1 MNTYI
6 FLIITLLIRNQS
18 YSQIIINNIKSYL
31 INKSLEFIEIPNEY
45 KNSIDLKNIITYSIS
60 NKYLLSYKYGPRIYS
75 NILVFKIRNI
85 KSTSYYYES
94 SFSNP
99 IEQDDTITTKD
110 IPLLYAKF
118 ENENFN
124 NLTYDERKERLMKNC
139 NIYIFN
145 EKSKLWER
153 LMKKYGDIF
162 DISQDGKIIYFQT
175 KKYGIFGIGCRE
187 FNIHIY
193 LYALLIIFIIV
204 YI

>member
-6 FLIITLLIRNQS
+6 FLIITLLIKSQS
-18 YSQIIINNIKSYL
+18 NSQIIINNIKSYL
-31 INKSLEFIEIPNEY
+31 INKSLEFIEIPIEY
-45 KNSIDLKNIITYSIS
+45 KNSTDLKNIITYSIS

-85 KSTSYYYES
+85 KSASYYNES
-94 SFSNP
+94 SYNNQSEEANINTNDF
-99 IEQDDTITTKD
+99 
-110 IPLLYAKF
+110 PLLCAKF
-118 ENENFN
+118 ENESFN
-124 NLTYDERKERLMKNC
+124 NLTSEERKERLMKNC

-153 LMKKYGDIF
+153 LMKKYGDIL
-162 DISQDGKIIYFQT
+162 DISQDGKIIYFQI

-187 FNIHIY
+187 FNIRIY
-193 LYALLIIFIIV
+193 LYALLIIFIIF